1 MIPRSLSIPLILS
14 LVLTVSLAA
23 ADAARTADT
32 VVLDAIGVQNLRI
45 KTVEVEETDFEESV
59 FSLGRI
65 EAKPGNIAA
74 VSSRIEGRVVALEA
88 LPGERVAVGAE
99 VAKVESRQPGN
110 PPPVISLTA
119 PLGGIVTHLDV
130 RLGDPVEPSKA
141 LLEITDLSEVYAV
154 ARVPEHIAGRLKPG
168 AMSFITISALP
179 DGKFE
184 GELLRFG
191 TSADPVG
198 GTIDAI
204 FSLPNPDNV
213 LRPGMRAE
221 FSIVIARRANVVS
234 VPLSALQGEPSRR
247 FVYVKDFGLPNA
259 FVKTAVVVGQTNDR
273 FAEIVSGLLPA
284 DEVVTQ
290 GAYSLAFAGGGSVSL
305 KEALDA
311 AHGHAHAADGSEL
324 SDDAKKDGAAA
335 PGGDGHGHGDEDHE
349 EQSPFWMIVSG
360 VLFVLLLV
368 VGFRRNPRATPASEV
383 NPPAQPK
390 GH

>member
-1 MIPRSLSIPLILS
+1 VRRAYEEGQLPLIDVLDAQRALVAIRREILDAESAYAVALVRAESLTDPCLPPHHLSLFVQMTPRSLSIPLIHS

-259 FVKTAVVVGQTNDR
+259 FVRRRSLLDKPTTASR
-273 FAEIVSGLLPA
+273 RS
-284 DEVVTQ
+284 
-290 GAYSLAFAGGGSVSL
+290 SVASCPRTKSSR
-305 KEALDA
+305 KEPIRSRLQ
-311 AHGHAHAADGSEL
+311 E
-324 SDDAKKDGAAA
+324 AAA
-335 PGGDGHGHGDEDHE
+335 C
-349 EQSPFWMIVSG
+349 
-360 VLFVLLLV
+360 L
-368 VGFRRNPRATPASEV
+368 
-383 NPPAQPK
+383 
-390 GH
+390 